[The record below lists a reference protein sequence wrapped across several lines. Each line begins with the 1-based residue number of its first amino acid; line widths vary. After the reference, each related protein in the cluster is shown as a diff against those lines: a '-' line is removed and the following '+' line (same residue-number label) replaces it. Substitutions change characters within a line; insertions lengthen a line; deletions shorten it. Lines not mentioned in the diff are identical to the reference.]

1 MADEQGGMRG
11 VKRLMVE
18 AGGGAIIG
26 QMRCGSSK
34 EPAVR
39 GGRDATGLGNACTAC
54 CGVLLSMPPS
64 AGGEG
69 TRWWLVVVVMV
80 TVVVVVVAG
89 IGHGHGTWSSGG
101 GPRVVAVRPGFVGQ
115 R

>member
-1 MADEQGGMRG
+1 MLPCIDHGPCRKMADEQGGMRG

-39 GGRDATGLGNACTAC
+39 SDRDTTGLGNACTAC
-54 CGVLLSMPPS
+54 CGVLLSMPP
-64 AGGEG
+64 
-69 TRWWLVVVVMV
+69 
-80 TVVVVVVAG
+80 
-89 IGHGHGTWSSGG
+89 
-101 GPRVVAVRPGFVGQ
+101 
-115 R
+115 